1 LILSSHSMTIWGF
14 GEAAISDV
22 RNFARLD
29 TYLMITTLASL
40 LVFDAEQ
47 RLRPALSRLL
57 RRDACNWAVSIARKE
72 SCWRRRSGCP
82 SATVLSLR
90 FIHVTLL
97 GPQVAALAYV
107 HTLGSRKPDKRR
119 VERRDF
125 AAAAQAAFCRLR
137 RLRQLRR
144 LRRLRAPATLVGQ
157 RFVAVALGG
166 RGDSQAAWRGRDHGQ
181 AAWRKRDLSGPSAVV
196 SARRQSCMRRS

>member
-1 LILSSHSMTIWGF
+1 M
-14 GEAAISDV
+14 

-144 LRRLRAPATLVGQ
+144 LRRLRRLRAPATLVGQ

-166 RGDSQAAWRGRDHGQ
+166 RGDSQAAWHGRDHGQ
-181 AAWRKRDLSGPSAVV
+181 AAWRKRDLSGPSAVM